1 VTGVVDEQHTN
12 APAAPL
18 PPQNLDAE
26 ESVLGA
32 LMLSQGALEAVGEIV
47 KPGDFYRESHGT
59 LYRAALSLHA
69 KGEPVDAITLTDEL
83 DRRGDLER
91 VGGQERVHEIAS
103 LVPSTSN
110 AAHYAR
116 IVVEMA
122 TLRALVRVGND
133 IVRLGFDRPAETAQL
148 VTTARDL
155 VEQIETRAVQQ
166 LEPLWWH
173 DAIHEPLPAVR
184 HYVEGV
190 LQTGILADIVGLPY
204 LHKTA
209 VALELARKV
218 ANGTGELLGQF
229 PIRQQANVG
238 YFWSDDSRE
247 NELERIQAYAGACAE
262 DIVPVAFYLNS
273 GLTLPAGIPT
283 LKQQIRKH
291 DLRLVLL
298 DSLYNFAPGIDW
310 VKDTGAV
317 GGLYAALKRLCD
329 EIAGLT
335 IVLVD
340 HAAKPSDS
348 NRGRDASVS
357 SFGSVWKAAAVRT
370 SIVITKENG
379 TLYAQAI
386 GNNVKGFPRTPVVFN
401 DTALELRVV
410 ETKEPDPEREEEIE
424 ERVLEWIGAHPG
436 QSTNKIARSVKGR
449 GVDVAAAVRR
459 LERKN
464 LILDTYG
471 TSSQLP
477 GSAPEEVRETGSEN
491 LVPDESGGG
500 RTKGK
505 KTAWIPLN
513 QAEKPP
519 PDLNGSAPEELA
531 PRQGSSVPPESSSHA
546 PPYVVGGAGEAL
558 RAGEPSTS
566 DDDSEWLA

>member
-59 LYRAALSLHA
+59 LYRAALALHA

-83 DRRGDLER
+83 DRRGELER

-103 LVPSTSN
+103 LVPSTTN

-218 ANGTGELLGQF
+218 ANGKGELLGQF

-273 GLTLPAGIPT
+273 GLTLPDGIPT
-283 LKQQIRKH
+283 LKQQIRRH
-291 DLRLVLL
+291 NLRLILL

-329 EIAGLT
+329 EIDGLT

-386 GNNVKGFPRTPVVFN
+386 GNNVKGFQRTPVVFN

-410 ETKEPDPEREEEIE
+410 ETKEPDPEREADIE
-424 ERVLEWIGAHPG
+424 ARVLEWIAAHPG
-436 QSTNKIARSVKGR
+436 QSTNADREE
-449 GVDVAAAVRR
+449 RR
-459 LERKN
+459 RPRLRHP
-464 LILDTYG
+464 LRR
-471 TSSQLP
+471 TSSR
-477 GSAPEEVRETGSEN
+477 AEEPDSRHVRKR
-491 LVPDESGGG
+491 VPAARDAG
-500 RTKGK
+500 RTRFRNQGL
-505 KTAWIPLN
+505 KTSSRTNRDGPGRK
-513 QAEKPP
+513 AE
-519 PDLNGSAPEELA
+519 DRVDSA
-531 PRQGSSVPPESSSHA
+531 
-546 PPYVVGGAGEAL
+546 
-558 RAGEPSTS
+558 
-566 DDDSEWLA
+566 